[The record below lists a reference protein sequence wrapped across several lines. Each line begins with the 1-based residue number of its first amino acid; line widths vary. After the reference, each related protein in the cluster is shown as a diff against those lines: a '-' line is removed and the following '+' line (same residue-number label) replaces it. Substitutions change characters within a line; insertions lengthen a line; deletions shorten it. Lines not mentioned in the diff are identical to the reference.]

1 MPDDRAVG
9 DAPPSAG
16 PPTGDA
22 LWDDWDTPLRIPAMP
37 VLHLD
42 GFEGPMDLLL
52 DLAERQRIDLGRI
65 SVAALVDQFVAE
77 SARAALYVTIER
89 RAEWLVL
96 ATRLV
101 LLRSRLLFPAS
112 PAAEADAE
120 SEAEQEVARLRE
132 LSFIRAAAAWLGE
145 RPQLGRDVFARPPP
159 GPDPRAASCMALME
173 ACLTVLRGRGE
184 QPAEAPVYRPV
195 LAAVVRVEDVLP
207 RMRSLVAGMSE
218 GRPLTE
224 FLPRLDEE
232 AIGGPVVAR
241 SAVASTLVAALEL
254 CREAVVGLGQAE
266 TFGAIIVAP
275 RVADAAATDAG
286 ARSGAPP
293 SAHSSRSSTVKR
305 LGAQ

>member
-1 MPDDRAVG
+1 MPDEL
-9 DAPPSAG
+9 APTAEHSLSRST
-16 PPTGDA
+16 TGDA
-22 LWDDWDTPLRIPAMP
+22 LWDDWETPLRIPAMP

-65 SVAALVDQFVAE
+65 SVAALVEQFIAE
-77 SARAALYVTIER
+77 SARVASYVPIER

-120 SEAEQEVARLRE
+120 REAEQEVARLSE
-132 LSFIRAAAAWLGE
+132 LRFIRAAGAWLQA

-159 GPDPRAASCMALME
+159 GPDPRAASYMALME
-173 ACLTVLRGRGE
+173 ACLTVLHGSE
-184 QPAEAPVYRPV
+184 KLPEEAPVYRPP
-195 LAAVVRVEDVLP
+195 LAVVFHVEAALA

-218 GRPLTE
+218 GRPLTA

-232 AIGGPVVAR
+232 AIGDPVVAG

-254 CREAVVGLGQAE
+254 CREAVVGLEQAE

-275 RVADAAATDAG
+275 RPADAVQPDAG
-286 ARSGAPP
+286 SRSGAPP

-305 LGAQ
+305 VGAQ

>member
-1 MPDDRAVG
+1 MSDDRAAG

-65 SVAALVDQFVAE
+65 SVAALVEQFVAE
-77 SARAALYVTIER
+77 SARVAPYVTIER

-112 PAAEADAE
+112 PAEAADAE
-120 SEAEQEVARLRE
+120 REAEQEVARLRE

-145 RPQLGRDVFARPPP
+145 RPQLGREVFARSPP
-159 GPDPRAASCMALME
+159 GADPRAASYMALME
-173 ACLTVLRGRGE
+173 ACLKMLRGPEE
-184 QPAEAPVYRPV
+184 QPAETPVYRPP
-195 LAAVVRVEDVLP
+195 LAAVYHVEDALA
-207 RMRSLVAGMSE
+207 RMRSLLAVTSE
-218 GRPLTE
+218 ARPLAA
-224 FLPRLDEE
+224 FLPLPTDE
-232 AIGGPVVAR
+232 AIGEPTFCR
-241 SAVASTLVAALEL
+241 SAVASTLIAALEL
-254 CREAVVGLGQAE
+254 CRENAIGLEQE
-266 TFGAIIVAP
+266 KPFGAIIVSP
-275 RVADAAATDAG
+275 RVAQAAAG
-286 ARSGAPP
+286 
-293 SAHSSRSSTVKR
+293 
-305 LGAQ
+305 